1 MRDRTTRPA
10 TGAVADLERRD
21 ARSPRGRA
29 LKLGG
34 VRRGALLADQAVDS
48 LRFALRRGALA
59 PGQRLTTRE
68 VAATLGVSFTPA
80 REALNRLVAERLLD
94 LGPDRVARAPVLT
107 RARYLEICAIRL
119 NLETIAARAACPRFD
134 DGALDQLERVF
145 SNHAQA
151 YAARDAKTALRCN
164 EAFHF
169 AIYARA
175 EMPLLLKMLETLW
188 LQAGPSMTMLFT
200 QAYDESWPGGRHH
213 RAMLEA
219 IGRRDGAGLARA
231 VRRDLTEGSR
241 RLAALLPETEQS

>member
-1 MRDRTTRPA
+1 MGDRTAGRA
-10 TGAVADLERRD
+10 TGTVAAPKRRD
-21 ARSPRGRA
+21 GRAARGRA

-34 VRRGALLADQAVDS
+34 VQRGAPLADQAVES

-94 LGPDRVARAPVLT
+94 LGPDRVAIVPVLT
-107 RARYLEICAIRL
+107 RTRYLEICAIRL
-119 NLETIAARAACPRFD
+119 NLETIAARAACARFD
-134 DGALDQLERVF
+134 DGGLDQLERVYQ
-145 SNHAQA
+145 SHAQA
-151 YAARDAKTALRCN
+151 YGARDAKAALRCN

-169 AIYARA
+169 AIYAKA
-175 EMPLLLKMLETLW
+175 GMPLLLKMLETLW
-188 LQAGPSMTMLFT
+188 LQAGPSMTLLFT
-200 QAYDESWPGGRHH
+200 QSYDESWPGGRHH

-231 VRRDLTEGSR
+231 IRRDLTEGGR